1 MSYGLHTG
9 INITL
14 VLKLFNIQFL
24 PSNCISLLLN
34 FSSLISSI
42 SKFPFSIYRTQAT
55 DRLQTILINQVNHE
69 KSRSF
74 TRCALSHAEFTRW
87 RETLNGNINC
97 RVFTTPT
104 HGAPILAIS
113 SLLLF
118 LSIRPSNESVHS
130 FPNYS
135 RLTLFLWF
143 SRASSRE

>member
-1 MSYGLHTG
+1 MLYDLHTG
-9 INITL
+9 INIASI
-14 VLKLFNIQFL
+14 LKLFN
-24 PSNCISLLLN
+24 SSCNCISLLLN

-42 SKFPFSIYRTQAT
+42 SKFPFSVYRRQAT
-55 DRLQTILINQVNHE
+55 DRLQTIPINQANRE

-74 TRCALSHAEFTRW
+74 TRRALSHAEFTRW

-104 HGAPILAIS
+104 HGAPILAIF

-118 LSIRPSNESVHS
+118 LSIRPSNESAHS